1 MIGWGWLVLALF
13 VGAMLGVFAMC
24 LTSANKTSRD
34 VERRNELGRA
44 LRDLYLADTD
54 LETSYKDYDT
64 QRMAALAQA
73 KKVLGL

>member
-13 VGAMLGVFAMC
+13 VGAMFGVFAMC

-44 LRDLYLADTD
+44 LHDLYLAETTSLSFAGWKESRAKA
-54 LETSYKDYDT
+54 LE
-64 QRMAALAQA
+64 QA